1 MDGDITATGSLP
13 AIREASNAKIFAL
26 AFAGLALIC
35 VIIGSYYVYEQII
48 QQPPIAILMEK
59 YIPTATTV
67 GSDAGNIFVVQSV
80 ITFIERYVP
89 LLLIAVFAMSFMRA
103 SISFVK
109 SGEYSRTGVVP
120 PRDLPIIEEAIKQGK
135 PEPVDQYIRL
145 ASLTGFVGLFQKIGL
160 TGLPLTTLALVAFFA
175 SGVMWFDDNTETFK
189 AFLDF
194 TKLTLGAFIGS
205 FVQRQVE
212 RRGQEGDIQRAIQ
225 TVAQT
230 QQPPPAPVA
239 Q

>member
-1 MDGDITATGSLP
+1 
-13 AIREASNAKIFAL
+13 
-26 AFAGLALIC
+26 
-35 VIIGSYYVYEQII
+35 
-48 QQPPIAILMEK
+48 MEK
-59 YIPTATTV
+59 YIPTNMKPNAV
-67 GSDAGNIFVVQSV
+67 DVFVAQGV
-80 ITFIERYVP
+80 IISIERYIP
-89 LLLIAVFAMSFMRA
+89 LLIIAVFAMSFIRA

-109 SGEYSRTGVVP
+109 SSEYGRTGVVP

-145 ASLTGFVGLFQKIGL
+145 ASLTGGVGLFQKIGL

-175 SGVMWFDDNTETFK
+175 SGVMWFDDKSETFK

-212 RRGQEGDIQRAIQ
+212 RRGQESDIQRAIQ

-230 QQPPPAPVA
+230 QQNPPSPSTLANGATRPPPAPVA